1 MSSIATSSRRNR
13 PERNKVVGC
22 FFIAVLVAG
31 SAWALQTA
39 RGQDEEGAA
48 KAKSLSRAFRAAAH
62 KVIPTVVK
70 ITSVTK
76 AKRIDELPDK
86 KQAGNL
92 LDDLLNGEDVPP
104 DLRFNGTIPSSLGI
118 GSGVIIDSSG
128 IILTNNHVVA
138 GADEVQ
144 VEFVDGRQL
153 KVTDIKSDEQ
163 SDLAIMRVKSGES
176 LPKAVLGDSDAM
188 DIGDWVIAVGCP
200 FELDSTVSAGIISG
214 KSRVLSVGSR
224 ASFLQTD
231 AAINPG
237 NSGGPLVN
245 LDGEV
250 IGINTAIASNSGT
263 YEGIGFAIPSN
274 LAKWVVSQLIKKG
287 SVERAYLGV
296 KIGEITG
303 ALAEHLGVVPNSGV
317 IVSEVLPD
325 SPAATA
331 KFQDG
336 DIIQSFSGQKIDNPH
351 QLQELVER
359 SPMGSK
365 KTVDVLRGGE
375 KVSLQVEM
383 KALPDKLATRAEP
396 RQNREG
402 INVRGPNFTSEALG
416 LNISALTPDI
426 AKQLGY
432 SDTSGVVV
440 TAVDPQGIAAQRRIR
455 PGSVILRVGQKTVHT
470 VDDFKAALQNE
481 SLAKGILLLVR
492 TQFGN
497 RYELLKE

>member
-1 MSSIATSSRRNR
+1 MPSIDTYPKRYR
-13 PERNKVVGC
+13 PERYKVIGC
-22 FFIAVLVAG
+22 FFVAAFIAAG
-31 SAWALQTA
+31 LWASQTA

-70 ITSVTK
+70 IKSVTK
-76 AKRIDELPDK
+76 AKRIDELSDK
-86 KQAGNL
+86 EQAGGL
-92 LDDLLNGEDVPP
+92 LDDLLNGEDAP
-104 DLRFNGTIPSSLGI
+104 DFRFNGTIPPSLGI
-118 GSGVIIDSSG
+118 GSGIIIDSSG

-144 VEFVDGRQL
+144 VELVDGRQL

-163 SDLAIMRVKSGES
+163 SDLAIMRIKSGES

-274 LAKWVVSQLIKKG
+274 LAKWVVSQLLKNG

-303 ALAEHLGVVPNSGV
+303 PLAEHLGVVPNSGV
-317 IVSEVLPD
+317 IVSEVLPN
-325 SPAATA
+325 SPAAKA

-336 DIIQSFSGQKIDNPH
+336 DIIQSFSGTKIDNPH

-359 SPMGSK
+359 APMGSK
-365 KTVDVLRGGE
+365 KTVDILRGGE

-383 KALPDKLATRAEP
+383 QALPDKIAIGPEP
-396 RQNREG
+396 RQGREK
-402 INVRGPNFTSEALG
+402 INIRGPNFTSDELG
-416 LNISALTPDI
+416 LNVSALTPDI

-432 SDTSGVVV
+432 SDASGVIV
-440 TAVDPQGIAAQRRIR
+440 TAVDPQGIAAQHRIR
-455 PGSVILRVGQKTVHT
+455 AGSVIIRVGQKPVRSI
-470 VDDFKAALQNE
+470 DDFKAALQNE
-481 SLAKGILLLVR
+481 SLTKGILLLVH
-492 TQFGN
+492 TQNGN
-497 RYELLKE
+497 RYALLKN